1 MPVGIAGL
9 VAIPS
14 IGESQA
20 CSVGGV
26 AVGDSFGFEITYES
40 MAIIGPG
47 KETLFFDGLS
57 LSDASVA
64 LTVGSEG
71 FDETGNGGSISSLSF
86 KDGRHN
92 YRLVSFVPVPGAENL
107 LFLEDGLFTQQLST
121 LPLGV
126 LETEITEAT
135 SVPELTTALL
145 VGLGETALAAR
156 RGAWCLY

>member
-1 MPVGIAGL
+1 
-9 VAIPS
+9 
-14 IGESQA
+14 
-20 CSVGGV
+20 
-26 AVGDSFGFEITYES
+26 
-40 MAIIGPG
+40 
-47 KETLFFDGLS
+47 

-92 YRLVSFVPVPGAENL
+92 YRLVSLVPVSGAENL

-126 LETEITEAT
+126 LETQVTEAT
-135 SVPELTTALL
+135 SIPEPTTALL